1 LNSIRSQS
9 LSDSKGYTSEE
20 DTTDR
25 RIPLVIL
32 SGFLGAG
39 KTTVLNHL
47 LRNAEGRR
55 LAVLVNDVGEV
66 NIDAALARD
75 VAQVGSGSNED
86 IVELSNGC
94 ICCAIQDAFGKAVM
108 ELAKRN
114 PDCIVVEATGIAE
127 PLRIIESLAALN
139 DEGLSALEFARIAN
153 LVTLVDSN
161 WWVKKVQEVYSPVR
175 RSLMLFSD
183 PRRPLSELLTI
194 QVECANIIILNKID
208 LVDEESL
215 ARSRA
220 ALSAICPSAQILT
233 TIEGQLA
240 IEQFLENERF
250 DIATVFKSSGCDLE
264 LSSASRGDSR
274 QMEKPKT
281 HDHGDFGLM
290 TFTYRSRY
298 QLSHDKLVAYLRS
311 QIPGLL
317 RAKGFAWTDR
327 ESDRVGFASLA
338 QDTLRFDYLGKWIH
352 ALVMNGEMDRSSIPA
367 SIWRIWDDTT
377 GDRRQELVFIGI
389 DLDRTAI
396 ERELDSFRLEEK
408 SSS

>member
-1 LNSIRSQS
+1 MNSIRSQS
-9 LSDSKGYTSEE
+9 LSDSNGSKSLG
-20 DTTDR
+20 DTADR

-47 LRNAEGRR
+47 LRNSKGRR

-75 VAQVGSGSNED
+75 VAQVDSGSTED
-86 IVELSNGC
+86 IIELSNGC
-94 ICCAIQDAFGKAVM
+94 ICCGIQDEFGKAVM
-108 ELAKRN
+108 ELAKKN
-114 PDCIVVEATGIAE
+114 PDCIIVEATGIAE
-127 PLRIIESLAALN
+127 PLRIIESLAAKN

-153 LVTLVDSN
+153 LVTLVDAH
-161 WWVKKVQEVYSPVR
+161 WWVKKVQEIYSPFR

-240 IEQFLENERF
+240 IEKFLENERF

-274 QMEKPKT
+274 QMEESKT

-327 ESDRVGFASLA
+327 EPDRIGFASLA
-338 QDTLRFDYLGKWIH
+338 QDTLRFDYLGEWIH
-352 ALVMNGEMDRSSIPA
+352 TMVVNRDMDRSQIPPP
-367 SIWRIWDDTT
+367 IRRIWDDST
-377 GDRRQELVFIGI
+377 GDRRQEIVFIGI
-389 DLDRTAI
+389 DLDQKSI
-396 ERELDSFRLEEK
+396 ESRLDSFRLDK
-408 SSS
+408 KW

>member
-1 LNSIRSQS
+1 MNSIRSQS
-9 LSDSKGYTSEE
+9 LSDSNGSKSLG
-20 DTTDR
+20 DTADR

-47 LRNAEGRR
+47 LRNSKGRR

-75 VAQVGSGSNED
+75 VAQVDSGSTED
-86 IVELSNGC
+86 IIELSNGC
-94 ICCAIQDAFGKAVM
+94 ICCGIQDEFGKAVM
-108 ELAKRN
+108 ELAKKN
-114 PDCIVVEATGIAE
+114 PDCIIVEATGIAE
-127 PLRIIESLAALN
+127 PLRIIESLAAKN
-139 DEGLSALEFARIAN
+139 DEGLSVLEFARIAN
-153 LVTLVDSN
+153 LVTLVDAH
-161 WWVKKVQEVYSPVR
+161 WWVKKVQEIYSPFR

-274 QMEKPKT
+274 QMEESKT

-327 ESDRVGFASLA
+327 EPDRIGFASLA
-338 QDTLRFDYLGKWIH
+338 QDTLRFDYLGEWIH
-352 ALVMNGEMDRSSIPA
+352 TMVANRDMDRSQIPPP
-367 SIWRIWDDTT
+367 IRRIWDDST
-377 GDRRQELVFIGI
+377 GDRRQEIVFIGI
-389 DLDRTAI
+389 DLDQKSI
-396 ERELDSFRLEEK
+396 ESRLDSFRLDK
-408 SSS
+408 KW

>member
-1 LNSIRSQS
+1 MNSIRSQS
-9 LSDSKGYTSEE
+9 LSDSNGSKSLG
-20 DTTDR
+20 DTADR

-47 LRNAEGRR
+47 LRNSKGRR

-75 VAQVGSGSNED
+75 VAQVDSGSTED
-86 IVELSNGC
+86 IIELSNGC
-94 ICCAIQDAFGKAVM
+94 ICCGIQDEFGKAVM
-108 ELAKRN
+108 ELAKKN
-114 PDCIVVEATGIAE
+114 PDCIIVEATGIAE
-127 PLRIIESLAALN
+127 PLRIIESLAAKN

-153 LVTLVDSN
+153 LVTLVDAH
-161 WWVKKVQEVYSPVR
+161 WWVKKVQEIYSPFR

-274 QMEKPKT
+274 QMEESKT

-327 ESDRVGFASLA
+327 EPDRIGFASLA
-338 QDTLRFDYLGKWIH
+338 QDTLRFDYLGEWIH
-352 ALVMNGEMDRSSIPA
+352 TMVVNRDMDRSQIPPP
-367 SIWRIWDDTT
+367 IRRIWDDST
-377 GDRRQELVFIGI
+377 GDRRQEIVFIGI
-389 DLDRTAI
+389 DLDQKSI
-396 ERELDSFRLEEK
+396 ESRLDSFRLDK
-408 SSS
+408 KW